1 MRVTP
6 IEPKY
11 VQEGYLQGCT
21 ETIYVDYKEKEAGV
35 SDQETGHTAL
45 LGRNAEGLWI
55 CLTLDGEPARSKGYK
70 TIRAA
75 IKNAERA

>member
-11 VQEGYLQGCT
+11 VQEEYLQGCT
-21 ETIYVDYKEKEAGV
+21 ETVYVDFKEREAGV
-35 SDQETGHTAL
+35 SDRYTPHTAL
-45 LGRNAEGLWI
+45 LGRNPEGLWI
-55 CLTLDGEPARSKGYK
+55 CLALDGQPAKSKGYK

-75 IKNAERA
+75 IKNAVRV